1 MASAVT
7 QTFQASRAE
16 DTGAPHLSRMAQSNT
31 STAAEGAAVTV
42 DAATGTVVVQI
53 GRFQRIL
60 SLDEALLVGVQR
72 YRRPWRTIV
81 ARALTALGDAKSWT
95 AAGVACLATGTRLG
109 LHLGLRL
116 AAATTLAT
124 LASQALKRGLT
135 RARPNSAI
143 HGFEALAEN
152 PDRFS
157 FPSGHTAAAFSV
169 AIAFAGEP
177 FALGPLAL
185 LLATGIGLSRVYLG
199 AHYPLDVG
207 AGALLGA
214 AAGVAARFLVP

>member
-1 MASAVT
+1 MAEPNLPNAEVGAVT
-7 QTFQASRAE
+7 M
-16 DTGAPHLSRMAQSNT
+16 DP
-31 STAAEGAAVTV
+31 
-42 DAATGTVVVQI
+42 ATGTVVVQI
-53 GRFQRIL
+53 GRFQRML
-60 SLDEALLVGVQR
+60 SFDEALLVSLQR
-72 YRRPWRTIV
+72 HRRPWRTQV
-81 ARALTALGDAKSWT
+81 ARTLTALGDARSWT
-95 AAGVACLATGTRLG
+95 AAGIACLATGTRLG
-109 LHLGLRL
+109 VHLGLRL

-124 LASQALKRGLT
+124 LASQALKRSLS

-169 AIAFAGEP
+169 AVAFAGAP
-177 FALGPLAL
+177 FALGPLCL

-207 AGALLGA
+207 VGASLGAL
-214 AAGVAARFLVP
+214 AGIAARLLVA

>member
-16 DTGAPHLSRMAQSNT
+16 DTGAPHLSTMAET
-31 STAAEGAAVTV
+31 EIPTAES
-42 DAATGTVVVQI
+42 GTVTMDPASGTVIVQI

-60 SLDEALLVGVQR
+60 SFDEALLLSVQR

-81 ARALTALGDAKSWT
+81 ARTLTAIGDAKSWT
-95 AAGVACLATGTRLG
+95 AAGIACLATGTRLG
-109 LHLGLRL
+109 IHLGLRL

-169 AIAFAGEP
+169 AVAFAGEP
-177 FALGPLAL
+177 FALGPLSL
-185 LLATGIGLSRVYLG
+185 LLGTGIALSRVYLG